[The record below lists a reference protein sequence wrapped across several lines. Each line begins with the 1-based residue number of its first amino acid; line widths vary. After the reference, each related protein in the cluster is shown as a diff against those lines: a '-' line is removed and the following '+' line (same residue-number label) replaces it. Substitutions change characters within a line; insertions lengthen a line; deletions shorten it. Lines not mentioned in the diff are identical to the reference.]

1 MSQCSPILHTQGVMN
16 VPFKMVL
23 KVKQRPTLCHSMD
36 YTVHGILQG
45 QNTGVGSSFLLQG
58 IFPTQGQNPGLLH
71 CRQFLYQLSHQ
82 GSPNSFKIKAK
93 LKVIAESFLLFPLT
107 LLKKKKI
114 TGTIELGL
122 ETIPQPSLPTSP
134 NLLLYQEYL
143 VALQGGLVRP
153 DDIIHGWAPWKYNGA
168 N

>member
-93 LKVIAESFLLFPLT
+93 LKVIAESFLLSFSPDPV
-107 LLKKKKI
+107 KKKKKSQ
-114 TGTIELGL
+114 ELQNQDWK
-122 ETIPQPSLPTSP
+122 PFPSLLSLPPPISCCTRSIWWP
-134 NLLLYQEYL
+134 FKE
-143 VALQGGLVRP
+143 AL
-153 DDIIHGWAPWKYNGA
+153 
-168 N
+168 